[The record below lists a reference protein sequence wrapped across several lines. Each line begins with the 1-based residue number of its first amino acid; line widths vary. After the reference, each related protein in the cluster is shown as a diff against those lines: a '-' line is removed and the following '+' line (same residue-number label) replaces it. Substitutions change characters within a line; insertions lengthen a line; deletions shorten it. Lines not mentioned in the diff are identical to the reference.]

1 MAFKNMSEMKFVLNN
16 IKNSIFNYIQ
26 YAHYSNNDILIMH
39 DTAKLLA
46 KQMRKGKFNR
56 YDIIVRYLA
65 IEQFYNK
72 NTIGFDLYNKMQRK
86 RTNAKSDTIQRMISL
101 AQSIENFG
109 FNNQSGIFIDRNFHL
124 VDGSHRFASSLYFN
138 RYEIPTNIY
147 RIRKKIYYNVDWFKN
162 NGFDD
167 KELEVILQKKD
178 EIFFKFGIYFPIILW
193 PPIKDYFE
201 EIKSSLSENY
211 RIIGEKEYIFTD
223 DFETFV
229 KEIYS
234 IDDIQSWK
242 VEKKLEGMMRY
253 EKVVKIIYIEIPEPR
268 YRKKGINN
276 YDISREVEQIKNFY
290 RTEYQKRIDDYFHDI
305 IMHIGDNYYHNRS
318 INKIL
323 AKYEPYILKQ

>member
-1 MAFKNMSEMKFVLNN
+1 MPEMKIVLNN
-16 IKNSIFNYIQ
+16 IKSKVFNSIQ
-26 YAHYSNNDILIMH
+26 YMHYSNNDVLIMH

-46 KQMRKGKFNR
+46 KQMRNGKFNR

-72 NTIGFDLYNKMQRK
+72 NAIGFDLYNKMQKK
-86 RTNAKSDTIQRMISL
+86 RTNAKSDTIQRMVSL

-138 RYEIPTNIY
+138 RPEIPINMY
-147 RIRKKIYYNVDWFKN
+147 RVKKKIYYSEDWFKKN
-162 NGFDD
+162 DFND
-167 KELEVILQKKD
+167 KELDAILQKKD
-178 EIFFKFGIYFPIILW
+178 EIFLHFGIYFPIILW

-201 EIKSSLSENY
+201 EIKTSLPSKY
-211 RIIGEKEYIFTD
+211 KIIKEMEYTFRD

-229 KEIYS
+229 KEVYS

-242 VEKKLEGMMRY
+242 VDRKLEGMAKY
-253 EKVVKIIYIEIPEPR
+253 EKNVKVIYIEIPRPR

-276 YDISREVEQIKNFY
+276 YDISREVEEIKNFY
-290 RTEYQKRIDDYFHDI
+290 RTEYQKKVDDYFHDI

-318 INKIL
+318 INRIL
-323 AKYEPYILKQ
+323 AKYESHIIK